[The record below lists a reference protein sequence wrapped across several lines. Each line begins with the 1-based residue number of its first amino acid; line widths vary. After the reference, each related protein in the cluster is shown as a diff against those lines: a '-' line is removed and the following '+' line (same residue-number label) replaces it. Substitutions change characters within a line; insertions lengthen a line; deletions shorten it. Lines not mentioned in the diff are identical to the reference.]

1 MYFYSMSLDFFQI
14 AIWMMYFLFFE
25 HA

>member
-1 MYFYSMSLDFFQI
+1 MYFYSMSVDFFQI
-14 AIWMMYFLFFE
+14 AIWMMYFVFFE